1 MRLWQKLWLLFTVI
15 WVVVSGLNAFTI
27 IAFSEGE
34 IEQQKA
40 VRPIVLG
47 LVVPPLLYG
56 TLALW
61 FFLRRK
67 KSVSDRRGGD

>member
-27 IAFSEGE
+27 IAFSEGAL
-34 IEQQKA
+34 EQEKA

-47 LVVPPLLYG
+47 LVVPPVLYAI
-56 TLALW
+56 LYVWARL
-61 FFLRRK
+61 RK
-67 KSVSDRRGGD
+67 KRS